1 MADEFE
7 ARTSGYWVRNAP
19 HYKTVFRILFG
30 VIWLVDGVL
39 KFLPGFV
46 DQFPGMVS
54 DAAAG
59 QPSWM
64 GWWFNFWIGQANANA
79 AFWVYSTGALELAL
93 GIALVTGLLRK
104 IAYAGG
110 IALSL
115 LIWTVPEG
123 FGGTYSA
130 GTTDPGV
137 GVVYAILFLALIVIN
152 ATYGSSR
159 WSLDYLIE
167 RRFPRWAILAE
178 LKRGAPGGSPGAGAA
193 RPKAG
198 LEA

>member
-1 MADEFE
+1 MDEVS
-7 ARTSGYWVRNAP
+7 AQGYWVRNAP
-19 HYKTVFRILFG
+19 RYKTVFRVLFG
-30 VIWLVDGVL
+30 VIWLIDGAL

-59 QPSWM
+59 QPSWLS
-64 GWWFNFWIGQANANA
+64 WWFNFWISQANTNA
-79 AFWVYSTGALELAL
+79 TFWVYSTGILELAL
-93 GIALVTGLLRK
+93 GVALVTGLLRK

-137 GVVYAILFLALIVIN
+137 GIVYAVLFLALIVIN
-152 ATYGSSR
+152 ATYGASR

-167 RRFPRWAILAE
+167 RRFPRWASFAE
-178 LKRGAPGGSPGAGAA
+178 LKREPAGANAPDGRA
-193 RPKAG
+193 RPKAELG
-198 LEA
+198 A

>member
-1 MADEFE
+1 MATNEV
-7 ARTSGYWVRNAP
+7 ATGGYWVRNAP
-19 HYKTVFRILFG
+19 RYKTVFRILFG
-30 VIWLVDGVL
+30 VIWLVDGAL
-39 KFLPGFV
+39 KFLAGFV

-59 QPSWM
+59 QPAWM
-64 GWWFNFWIGQANANA
+64 SWWFDFWVNQANTNA
-79 AFWVYSTGALELAL
+79 AFWVYSTGVLELAL
-93 GIALVTGLLRK
+93 GIALVFGLLRK
-104 IAYAGG
+104 VAYAGG

-152 ATYGSSR
+152 ATYGPSR
-159 WSLDYLIE
+159 WSVDALIE
-167 RRFPRWAILAE
+167 RRFPKWAALAE
-178 LKRGAPGGSPGAGAA
+178 LRREAPAETGGRPEVRRPDARAGA
-193 RPKAG
+193 
-198 LEA
+198 